1 MRVDPTGAIR
11 SIDSAA
17 LLYVIHSAS
26 CRAFRFPCVHLG
38 GASVKRI
45 SIASKREYLVGTP
58 ARATTVCNDHL
69 VVQLLLQLLV
79 VFHFG

>member
-1 MRVDPTGAIR
+1 V
-11 SIDSAA
+11 
-17 LLYVIHSAS
+17 Y
-26 CRAFRFPCVHLG
+26 LG
-38 GASVKRI
+38 GASVRRI

-58 ARATTVCNDHL
+58 ARSTTVCNDHL